1 MNMGAQSLW
10 LRTLVTL
17 AQVSLFLML
26 FHTADDFVRG
36 EATQDQEVL
45 FGLVTLVVG
54 VPYAFAL
61 LWTWSQRVYGY
72 WILLVAN
79 VLIFYGAFLSHTT
92 RLGGAHGFAEMA
104 AQAGAWGPVMVTASF
119 LSGVTTV
126 TVVILA
132 AYFIYNRRA
141 ATA

>member
-1 MNMGAQSLW
+1 MNVGAQSLW

-17 AQVSLFLML
+17 AQVSLFLMF

-36 EATQDQEVL
+36 EATQDQEAL

-54 VPYAFAL
+54 VPYVFAL
-61 LWTWSQRVYGY
+61 LWTWGQRVYGY
-72 WILLVAN
+72 WILVAAN
-79 VLIFYGAFLSHTT
+79 VLIFYGAFLSHTV

-104 AQAGAWGPVMVTASF
+104 AKAGVWGPVVVTASF

-126 TVVILA
+126 AVIILA
-132 AYFIYNRRA
+132 AYFIYNRQA
-141 ATA
+141 ATG